1 MKRKFIH
8 IKDSSILVSSVG
20 MERCITMAQ
29 KINLRV
35 MLAIT
40 CKVIIMDKE
49 KFRCETEITMIHTLN
64 LISRMVMEN
73 AKKEMKFL
81 SGNSKIM

>member
-29 KINLRV
+29 KINFRV

-40 CKVIIMDKE
+40 CKVIIMDKG

-81 SGNSKIM
+81 LANSKIM